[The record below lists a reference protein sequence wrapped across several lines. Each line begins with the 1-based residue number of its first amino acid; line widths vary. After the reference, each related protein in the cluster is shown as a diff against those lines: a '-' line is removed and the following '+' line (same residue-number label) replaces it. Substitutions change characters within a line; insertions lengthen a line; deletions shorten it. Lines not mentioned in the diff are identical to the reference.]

1 MSTIQNQIAIQLSRL
16 MDEYG
21 VNINALHVLSGV
33 SMKTIH
39 KILNNESKPSINILQ
54 KLCNVFCINT
64 CQFFDL
70 IFQDETYMRELL
82 A

>member
-1 MSTIQNQIAIQLSRL
+1 MSTIQNQIAIQLGRL

-21 VNINALHVLSGV
+21 VNINALHLLSGV

-39 KILNNESKPSINILQ
+39 KILKNEFKPSINILQ